1 MASVENDWFYT
12 RTIGP
17 GIWLI
22 AEPQHVYS
30 YLIEG
35 SDQAALIDTGL
46 NIAPIRPVAEALTDR
61 PLKVINTHYHF
72 DHIGGN
78 HEFDEI
84 AKEERPSSRSPF
96 RAIFS
101 TRTSTT
107 LSGSSTRCRPI
118 ASSTQS
124 TFGCSRARV
133 SRAPSRKVLMNQ
145 RGRSSR
151 RRRRRRWS
159 TTTGSTS
166 AGEC

>member
-1 MASVENDWFYT
+1 VTPLPLSV
-12 RTIGP
+12 
-17 GIWLI
+17 
-22 AEPQHVYS
+22 V
-30 YLIEG
+30 
-35 SDQAALIDTGL
+35 
-46 NIAPIRPVAEALTDR
+46 
-61 PLKVINTHYHF
+61 NTHYHF

-78 HEFDEI
+78 HEFEEI
-84 AKEERPSSRSPF
+84 AIHEIGAPLIEQPVPRDL
-96 RAIFS
+96 S
-101 TRTSTT
+101 TLTSTT

-133 SRAPSRKVLMNQ
+133 SRVPSPKALMDQ

-159 TTTGSTS
+159 PTTGSTS